1 MQKSNS
7 VTQTVESLEK
17 THYRICF
24 SDLITWVT
32 TPSQSATSND
42 ILLRPDIKTINQ
54 TKLSHWR
61 TENQHGRTRDPIAR
75 FQRCIRLPDGIN
87 NAWTVQSHY
96 CNQIRPLYSNKNNKS
111 TEAAEPLPR
120 TKNTEPQ
127 IKSVEINDKLPT
139 KLVLKPN
146 YHHVRGSRT
155 STECIKLINR
165 HEFIRPES
173 ESAKMQN
180 YESKRAFRCRY
191 EYLDYS
197 HIPDN
202 TTDRNNSRGKPRLR
216 R

>member
-7 VTQTVESLEK
+7 VTQTVESLKK

-54 TKLSHWR
+54 PSCLIEEPKTSTGGH
-61 TENQHGRTRDPIAR
+61 EIQS
-75 FQRCIRLPDGIN
+75 PDFSGVFAFPMELTTHERSNLTTAIKS
-87 NAWTVQSHY
+87 ALY
-96 CNQIRPLYSNKNNKS
+96 IQIKTTKS

-120 TKNTEPQ
+120 TKNTEPE

-197 HIPDN
+197 HIPHN

>member
-1 MQKSNS
+1 MEKNALSNLLFRFNHLGDYTFS
-7 VTQTVESLEK
+7 VRDLER
-17 THYRICF
+17 YP
-24 SDLITWVT
+24 T
-32 TPSQSATSND
+32 TPKHQND
-42 ILLRPDIKTINQ
+42 KSHQAVSSKNMNQ
-54 TKLSHWR
+54 D
-61 TENQHGRTRDPIAR
+61 GRTQDPIVR
-75 FQRCIRLPDGIN
+75 FQGCIRLPDQIN

-139 KLVLKPN
+139 KLVLKLN

-197 HIPDN
+197 HIPHN
-202 TTDRNNSRGKPRLR
+202 TTDRNNSQGKPRLR